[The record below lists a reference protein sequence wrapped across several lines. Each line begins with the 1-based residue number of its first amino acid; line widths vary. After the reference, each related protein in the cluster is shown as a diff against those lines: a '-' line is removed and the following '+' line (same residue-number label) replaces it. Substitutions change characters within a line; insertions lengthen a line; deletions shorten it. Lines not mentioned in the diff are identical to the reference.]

1 MANWLPWR
9 KKSPTTIGED
19 SAAPATE
26 PPISPSLVEPP
37 LVSEPE
43 SSLQDRE
50 SNAFIDTA
58 EERSPKSSGIWR
70 RGLARLRRVLTSPLG
85 ELFRRRPISEEV
97 FSELEEALLGAD
109 VGVQTTTLLLEHL
122 RERCR
127 REKPEDAGVLR
138 TYLKEEILALLQKFP
153 APPLVGE
160 GRPWVIVMVGVN
172 GVGKT
177 TTIAK
182 LAARF
187 CREQKK
193 VLLVAADTFR
203 AAASEQLEIWAGR
216 VGVDLV
222 KHQSGASPAAV
233 AFDGIR
239 AAVARQ
245 VDVVI
250 VDTAGRLHTKIPL
263 MEELKKVY
271 RIIARELPEA
281 PHEILLVLDASTGQN
296 ALQQALAF
304 QQALPLTGVILA
316 KMDGSAKGG
325 MILAVTG
332 RLGVPIRCVG
342 LGEKV
347 EDLQDFS
354 AIDFVEALFS
364 QEDAEVSLDRE
375 SAPL

>member
-1 MANWLPWR
+1 
-9 KKSPTTIGED
+9 
-19 SAAPATE
+19 
-26 PPISPSLVEPP
+26 
-37 LVSEPE
+37 
-43 SSLQDRE
+43 
-50 SNAFIDTA
+50 
-58 EERSPKSSGIWR
+58 
-70 RGLARLRRVLTSPLG
+70 
-85 ELFRRRPISEEV
+85 LFRRRPISEEV
-97 FSELEEALLGAD
+97 FAELEEALLGAD
-109 VGVQTTTLLLEHL
+109 VGVQVTTQLIERL

-127 REKPEDAGVLR
+127 REKPEDASALR
-138 TYLKEEILALLQKFP
+138 TYLKEEILSLLQKFP
-153 APPLVGE
+153 VPPLVGE
-160 GRPWVIVMVGVN
+160 PRPWVMVMVGVN

-187 CREQKK
+187 SREQKK

-216 VGVDLV
+216 IGIDIV

-239 AAVARQ
+239 AAVARR

-250 VDTAGRLHTKIPL
+250 VDTAGRLHTKTPL
-263 MEELKKVY
+263 MEELKKIY
-271 RIIARELPEA
+271 RIVARELPGA

-325 MILAVTG
+325 MILAVTE
-332 RLGVPIRCVG
+332 RLGIPVRCVG

-354 AIDFVEALFS
+354 AVDFVDALFS
-364 QEDAEVSLDRE
+364 QEEAEV
-375 SAPL
+375 

>member
-1 MANWLPWR
+1 MAIDPPQQEAVGIEPVEEVPESDSPG
-9 KKSPTTIGED
+9 KSP
-19 SAAPATE
+19 
-26 PPISPSLVEPP
+26 
-37 LVSEPE
+37 
-43 SSLQDRE
+43 
-50 SNAFIDTA
+50 
-58 EERSPKSSGIWR
+58 GIWR
-70 RGLARLRRVLTSPLG
+70 RGLAQLRRVLTTPLG

-97 FSELEEALLGAD
+97 FAELEESLLGAD
-109 VGVQTTTLLLEHL
+109 VGVQVTTQLIERL
-122 RERCR
+122 RDRCR
-127 REKPEDAGVLR
+127 REKPEDASALR
-138 TYLKEEILALLQKFP
+138 AYLKEEILALLQKFP
-153 APPLVGE
+153 VPPLVGE
-160 GRPWVIVMVGVN
+160 PRPWVILVVGVN

-187 CREQKK
+187 SRERKK

-216 VGVDLV
+216 VGVDIV

-239 AAVARQ
+239 AAVARKT
-245 VDVVI
+245 DVVI
-250 VDTAGRLHTKIPL
+250 VDTAGRLHTKSPL
-263 MEELKKVY
+263 MEELKKIH
-271 RIIARELPEA
+271 RIVARELSGA
-281 PHEILLVLDASTGQN
+281 PHEVLLVLDASTGQN

-325 MILAVTG
+325 MILAVTE
-332 RLGVPIRCVG
+332 RLGLPVRCVG

-354 AIDFVEALFS
+354 AVEFVDALFS
-364 QEDAEVSLDRE
+364 PEEAKV
-375 SAPL
+375 